1 MRYRGFEITS
11 CPDSDVERYSEIT
24 KQAERCPGFFCEVY
38 PAGDNQYANRL
49 DYFCLAEGYEIEDT
63 SNEALTG
70 GIMQY
75 VDANFS
81 SLFESKNEVAK
92 NRTEELVGR
101 LVCWLGENEI
111 GKELY
116 HTLSEV
122 IGMTDQEINAV
133 GFSSLVPYFD
143 RERYAQTIAE
153 WIIDDGTDSTL
164 TGNWIVPYGNIRY
177 HFGVNLETDTELREM
192 ISRELYNSSDAVAD
206 FCMESD
212 KVCLDF
218 YYAYC
223 HHVPKS
229 CDDGMQTT
237 MN

>member
-11 CPDSDVERYSEIT
+11 CPDSGVERYNEIT
-24 KQAERCPGFFCEVY
+24 RRTEICPGFFCEVY
-38 PAGDNQYANRL
+38 PAGDDQYANRL
-49 DYFCLAEGYEIEDT
+49 DYFCIAEGYEIEDT
-63 SNEALTG
+63 SDESLTN

-75 VDANFS
+75 VDANFI
-81 SLFESKNEVAK
+81 SLFESKNEVDK
-92 NRTEELVGR
+92 SRTEELVGR
-101 LVCWLGENEI
+101 LVCWLGENES
-111 GKELY
+111 GEELY
-116 HTLSEV
+116 NTLSDV

-133 GFSSLVPYFD
+133 GFSSLVPYFN
-143 RERYAQTIAE
+143 RERYAKTIAE

-164 TGNWIVPYGNIRY
+164 TGSWIVPYGNIRY

-192 ISRELYNSSDAVAD
+192 VSRELYNSSDAVAD

-218 YYAYC
+218 NYAYC
-223 HHVPKS
+223 PHVPKN
-229 CDDGMQTT
+229 CADDMQPT